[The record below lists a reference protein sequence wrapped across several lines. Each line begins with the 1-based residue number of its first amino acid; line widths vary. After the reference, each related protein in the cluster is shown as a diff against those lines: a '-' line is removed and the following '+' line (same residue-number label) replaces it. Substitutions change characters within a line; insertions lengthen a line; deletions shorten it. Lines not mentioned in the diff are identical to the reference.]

1 MREFL
6 LAVKKIPIHNAS
18 KKQQISLQR
27 NSLKEGLCKKKA
39 LQKLFAKLV

>member
-6 LAVKKIPIHNAS
+6 LPAKKLPIHNAS
-18 KKQQISLQR
+18 KKQQVGLQR
-27 NSLKEGLCKKKA
+27 NSLKEGLRKKKA